1 MKTECCLNMFNKTVV
16 HEFCVNAA
24 SAMNSILCVAYNV
37 NIMAATIFLLFD
49 LMRFDFLLL
58 RFIGQMKSNNGES
71 FQAICDFKKRR
82 NAFQVHTK
90 GLTDLVW
97 STAELQ
103 LVFDHLKI
111 IFPMEKLAKEIIM
124 AKEQPDI

>member
-1 MKTECCLNMFNKTVV
+1 M

-49 LMRFDFLLL
+49 LMRFDFLPL

-71 FQAICDFKKRR
+71 F
-82 NAFQVHTK
+82 
-90 GLTDLVW
+90 
-97 STAELQ
+97 
-103 LVFDHLKI
+103 
-111 IFPMEKLAKEIIM
+111 
-124 AKEQPDI
+124 